1 MLHGY
6 KAILDTGKRLIS
18 LSLITGVMSFSALAT
33 TAPKA
38 PTTPMP
44 TFERAIDD
52 RFLSSYETGR
62 KAEAEKF
69 IRLAGISK
77 NLSLL
82 LLQDVKNAQAVNA
95 AIDRLGMDKV
105 QASVVRAIRSAQ
117 KSHEGEW
124 VQVLAGIY
132 SQHFTGTQL
141 RSIMTEREL
150 SPHFPRLVEM
160 QDVIADA
167 VQEQG
172 RVIFTQ
178 ALTDVMGELNARFSR

>member
-1 MLHGY
+1 MLHRF
-6 KAILDTGKRLIS
+6 KAILDASKRLIGVT
-18 LSLITGVMSFSALAT
+18 LITSAISVSAYAT

-38 PTTPMP
+38 PTIPLPKFDHTV
-44 TFERAIDD
+44 DD
-52 RFLSSYETGR
+52 RFLSASETGR

-69 IRLAGISK
+69 IRVAGISK

-82 LLQDVKNAQAVNA
+82 LLQDVKNAQTVNA

-117 KSHEGEW
+117 KSHEGKW
-124 VQVLAGIY
+124 VAVLAGIY
-132 SQHFTGTQL
+132 SQHFSSAQL

-150 SPHFPRLVEM
+150 SPYFPRLVEM

-178 ALTDVMGELNARFSR
+178 ALTDVMGELTARFSR

>member
-1 MLHGY
+1 MLHRF
-6 KAILDTGKRLIS
+6 KAILDASKQLIGVT
-18 LSLITGVMSFSALAT
+18 LITSALSVSAHAT

-38 PTTPMP
+38 PTIPLPQFDHTV
-44 TFERAIDD
+44 DD
-52 RFLSSYETGR
+52 RFLSASETGR

-69 IRLAGISK
+69 IRVAGISK

-117 KSHEGEW
+117 KSHEGKW
-124 VQVLAGIY
+124 VAVLAGIY
-132 SQHFTGTQL
+132 SQHFSSAQL

-150 SPHFPRLVEM
+150 SPYFPRLIEM

-178 ALTDVMGELNARFSR
+178 ALTDVMGELTARFSR